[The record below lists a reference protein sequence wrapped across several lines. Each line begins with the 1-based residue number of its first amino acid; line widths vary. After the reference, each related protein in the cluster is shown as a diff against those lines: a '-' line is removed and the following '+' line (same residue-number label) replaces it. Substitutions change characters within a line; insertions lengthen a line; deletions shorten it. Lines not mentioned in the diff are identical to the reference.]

1 MNALGPVWV
10 RLLAVVVWLVPGPM
24 SAEPA
29 EPAVAAI
36 ERSLRGQ
43 PEAALRALEQALPA
57 LKDVDR
63 VEALLLQ
70 GNLHAGMRDEA
81 AVAATAERLDKLGSA
96 GRLPLA
102 LAAAGLLR
110 ARAEGRQGHPGRA
123 DRLLVEAM
131 NWLPADA
138 PATLRLR
145 FLDAQASTRQSLG
158 KLDEAVALLQETVTL
173 ADRSAPLWRRAEQRT
188 ALAYALHQAQNTERA
203 LAVNQEAAALA
214 TQAADPLALSS
225 AMTTDSILYAA
236 MGRDADELRTSQAA
250 ITLARQGGSKRL
262 EVLGIANLAD
272 FYLQRGD
279 FRTALRLSEQA
290 LPLARE
296 VRDLNS
302 ESVALTNA
310 GLAQI
315 HLGNHAQGVQRVRQA
330 LELEERGGGLPE
342 MAGIQDELGMALEK
356 TGHLQEAWVAFN
368 EHRRLSDE
376 VFQRQQQ
383 RSVLELQ
390 EGFEAEQRQRE
401 MSLRQTENLLKE
413 EQLLGHNLQ
422 QSLWA
427 LGAVAALLTLALAGV
442 LLRRMRHSNAQ
453 LTSTNEQL
461 AVAGD
466 RDPLTGLSNRRHFS
480 RVMQQMAE
488 QGAAG
493 LEGSLLLIDIDHF
506 KQINDRFGHAA
517 GDAVLVDLAGR
528 LRMQLRQE
536 DLTVRWGG
544 EEFLVLVRDMP
555 PEQVQGL
562 AQRLLGAIGGSPV
575 QHGDDRIAV
584 TASLGFATFP
594 LQPAREPLP
603 WERAIDLVDTA
614 MYLAKAHGRNR
625 AYGVRSL
632 TPEAQGAA
640 AAPGSSLEQAWRS
653 GRADLT
659 HLAGPALPAQP
670 A

>member
-1 MNALGPVWV
+1 
-10 RLLAVVVWLVPGPM
+10 
-24 SAEPA
+24 
-29 EPAVAAI
+29 
-36 ERSLRGQ
+36 
-43 PEAALRALEQALPA
+43 
-57 LKDVDR
+57 
-63 VEALLLQ
+63 
-70 GNLHAGMRDEA
+70 MRDEA
-81 AVAATAERLDKLGSA
+81 SVAQTAELLDKLGDN

-102 LAAAGLLR
+102 TAAAGLLR
-110 ARAEGRQGHPGRA
+110 ARAESRQGHAGRA
-123 DRLLVEAM
+123 DRLLTEAM
-131 NWLPADA
+131 GWLPRDA
-138 PATLRLR
+138 PPSVRLR

-158 KLDEAVALLQETVTL
+158 KLDETVALLQETVTL
-173 ADRSAPLWRRAEQRT
+173 ADRSAPLWRRSEQRSS
-188 ALAYALHQAQNTERA
+188 LAYALHQAQHTERA
-203 LAVNQEAAALA
+203 LGVNQEAAALA
-214 TQAADPLALSS
+214 TQAGDLLALSS
-225 AMTTDSILYAA
+225 AMTTDSILFAA
-236 MGRDADELRTSQAA
+236 LGREADELRTSQAA
-250 ITLARQGGSKRL
+250 IDLARQGGSKRL

-279 FRTALRLSEQA
+279 YRTALRLSQQA

-296 VRDLNS
+296 VRDLSS

-315 HLGNHAQGVQRVRQA
+315 QLGDHVQGVQKVRQA
-330 LELEERGGGLPE
+330 LVLEERSGGLPQ
-342 MAGIQDELGMALEK
+342 MAEIHSELGLALEK
-356 TGHLQEAWVAFN
+356 TGHLHEAWAAFN

-401 MSLRQTENLLKE
+401 LALRQTENLLKE

-575 QHGDDRIAV
+575 QHGGDRIAV
-584 TASLGFATFP
+584 TASIGFATFP
-594 LQPAREPLP
+594 LQPARDPLP

-632 TPEAQGAA
+632 TPEAQGVA
-640 AAPGSSLEQAWRS
+640 AAPASSLEQAWRS